1 MEQKKYIN
9 NLLDKASSQKKK
21 SESIQRAYE
30 NYINSGSNAEMELII
45 SELDEYCVAWV
56 RRQLWKTGCYSD
68 ENEHTAM
75 QESRLAAWKVIEQD
89 KKEKTVRQ
97 DFTYYAFGVYKH
109 KVLDEIRKFSTA
121 RKQYETVSLDE
132 PIDDSGHAYAEK
144 ISSATIEDEI
154 DGEEKRKLYEELFI
168 LYCRAF
174 TEATAYPPR
183 SLALYYARV
192 LPHLL
197 AVIPDNKA
205 SSAKWAFDYM
215 TDRTLFYLKNDS
227 ERYLQT
233 NVSKQLTWCVS
244 FLNQIESVDESI
256 DNSKR
261 LGDVIYT
268 QHFNKGKIEDWAEYM
283 HKVCTKVAMKLVIEN
298 SELLETAKSYL
309 EENDVLY
316 KLVKGGH
323 SR

>member
-1 MEQKKYIN
+1 MEQKKHIN

-21 SESIQRAYE
+21 SESIQKAYE
-30 NYINSGSNAEMELII
+30 NYINSGSTAEMELII

-89 KKEKTVRQ
+89 KKDSKVRQ

-109 KVLDEIRKFSTA
+109 KVLDEIRKFSAA
-121 RKQYETVSLDE
+121 RKQHETVSIDE
-132 PIDDSGHAYAEK
+132 SIDDSGHTYADK
-144 ISSATIEDEI
+144 LSLVTLEDER
-154 DGEEKRKLYEELFI
+154 DDEEKRKLYEELFI

-174 TEATAYPPR
+174 TESSAFPPR
-183 SLALYYARV
+183 ILALYYARV

-215 TDRTLFYLKNDS
+215 TDRTLYYLKNDS
-227 ERYLQT
+227 ESYLQT
-233 NVSKQLTWCVS
+233 NVNKQLAWCIS
-244 FLNQIESVDESI
+244 FINQMDSIEESI
-256 DNSKR
+256 DGSKL
-261 LGDVIYT
+261 LGDIIYT
-268 QHFNKGKIEDWAEYM
+268 QYFSKGKIEDWAEYM
-283 HKVCTKVAMKLVIEN
+283 HKVCTKAAMKMVIEN
-298 SELLETAKSYL
+298 ETLLETAKSYL
-309 EENDVLY
+309 SANDVLY
-316 KLVKGGH
+316 KLVKGGY

>member
-9 NLLDKASSQKKK
+9 SLLDKASSQKKR
-21 SESIQRAYE
+21 SDSIQKAYE
-30 NYINSGSNAEMELII
+30 NYINSGSTTEMELII
-45 SELDEYCVAWV
+45 HELDEYCVAWV

-75 QESRLAAWKVIEQD
+75 QESRLAAWKTVEQD
-89 KKEKTVRQ
+89 KRDGNIRK

-132 PIDDSGHAYAEK
+132 PIDDSGHTFADR
-144 ISSATIEDEI
+144 ISPVILEGERDS
-154 DGEEKRKLYEELFI
+154 EEKRELYEQLFI

-174 TEATAYPPR
+174 TESTAFPPR

-197 AVIPDNKA
+197 EAIPDNKA
-205 SSAKWAFDYM
+205 SSAKWAFEYM
-215 TDRTLFYLKNDS
+215 ADMTLFHLKDDS
-227 ERYLQT
+227 ESYLQT
-233 NVSKQLTWCVS
+233 NVSCHLAWCTA
-244 FLNQIESVDESI
+244 FLNQMDSIEEDI
-256 DNSKR
+256 DKSRR

-268 QHFNKGKIEDWAEYM
+268 QHFSKGKIEDWAEYM
-283 HKVCTKVAMKLVIEN
+283 HKVCTKTAMTLVIEN
-298 SELLETAKSYL
+298 KELLETAKSYL
-309 EENDVLY
+309 STNDVLY

>member
-9 NLLDKASSQKKK
+9 SLLDKAAFQKKR
-21 SESIQRAYE
+21 SDSIQMAYE
-30 NYINSGSNAEMELII
+30 KYLNSGSTTEMELII

-89 KKEKTVRQ
+89 KKDKKVRE
-97 DFTYYAFGVYKH
+97 DFAYYAFGVYKH

-132 PIDDSGHAYAEK
+132 PIDDSGHTYADR
-144 ISSATIEDEI
+144 ISSVAFEDER
-154 DGEEKRKLYEELFI
+154 DAEEKRKLYEQVFI
-168 LYCRAF
+168 LYCRAL
-174 TEATAYPPR
+174 TESTAFPPR

-197 AVIPDNKA
+197 AVIPNNKA

-215 TDRTLFYLKNDS
+215 SNRTLYYLKNDS
-227 ERYLQT
+227 ENYLQA
-233 NVSKQLTWCVS
+233 NVCRQLAWCAS
-244 FLNQIESVDESI
+244 FLKQMDDTEESI
-256 DNSKR
+256 DKKRR

-268 QHFNKGKIEDWAEYM
+268 QYFSKDKIEDWAEYM
-283 HKVCTKVAMKLVIEN
+283 HKVCTKSAMKMVIEN
-298 SELLETAKSYL
+298 KTLLEAVQSYL
-309 EENDVLY
+309 STNDILS
-316 KLVKGGH
+316 KFVKGGH